1 MLPRRRFHH
10 ADSLPLHI
18 LYTERVFLYDPRG
31 DGDGEEQPQAL
42 PVELGRLVVPEGRGE
57 RAWSRTGHA
66 AKGQWRLPR
75 TTGSSCAASWDQGEG
90 EGEGEGQWS
99 GSGFATH
106 RRLQLR
112 RQ

>member
-1 MLPRRRFHH
+1 MALPRRRFDH

-57 RAWSRTGHA
+57 RAWSHTGMRLRRHA
-66 AKGQWRLPR
+66 PPAPAAPLVGIRVRVRVRERVSGQGQGSPR
-75 TTGSSCAASWDQGEG
+75 TVGSSCAAS
-90 EGEGEGQWS
+90 S
-99 GSGFATH
+99 
-106 RRLQLR
+106 L
-112 RQ
+112 